1 MEYSYRR
8 AAFSGGRSK
17 PQPHKRC
24 WEGALERA
32 ERQRLAVVKRLPSEG
47 GARVQAH
54 HESVVNLLFVA
65 KLQDERAQKS
75 LQDS

>member
-1 MEYSYRR
+1 MESSYRR
-8 AAFSGGRSK
+8 AASLDGRSK

-24 WEGALERA
+24 WAGAMERA

-54 HESVVNLLFVA
+54 HESVVSLLFVA

-75 LQDS
+75 LRGS